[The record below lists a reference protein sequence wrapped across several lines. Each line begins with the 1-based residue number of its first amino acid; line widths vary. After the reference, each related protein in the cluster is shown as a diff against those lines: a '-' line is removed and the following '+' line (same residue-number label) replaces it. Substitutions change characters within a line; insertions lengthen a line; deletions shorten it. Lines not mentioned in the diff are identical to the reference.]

1 MYRLLYLLI
10 AILVTACGGTKK
22 SSKHGKNA
30 KAQYQENDV
39 YLKAKKNNT
48 EFSWIKGK
56 MNVSGNDLPVELN
69 VNFRIKKDSVI
80 WMSATAFGVS
90 VAKIKFTKDTV
101 IIVPLNG
108 DKKQYFAGNYTKIND
123 SLKTNLSYSI
133 VQSLLLGEFYPLYH
147 DSTYTSCKDT
157 LGVLYCTPNKEDI
170 TLALLTQQF
179 VPAKKPYHAI
189 WMGADTNKVQ
199 RVYYYEPDKKV
210 KIDVLYQSREKD
222 GKQFPKETHVKM
234 KGRDEKE
241 HSLRLEFLKIDPQD
255 KPLDTDINIP
265 QGYVRIK

>member
-10 AILVTACGGTKK
+10 IVLATSCGGSKK
-22 SSKHGKNA
+22 SSKRHKNE

-39 YLKAKKNNT
+39 YRKAKKNNT

-56 MNVSGNDLPVELN
+56 MNVSGNDLPMELN

-80 WMSATAFGVS
+80 WMSANAAVVS

-101 IIVPLNG
+101 IILDNYNRE
-108 DKKQYFAGNYTKIND
+108 YFAGNYAKIND
-123 SLKTNLSYSI
+123 SLKTNLSYSL

-157 LGVLYCTPNKEDI
+157 LGVLYCTPKKEDI
-170 TLALLTQQF
+170 ALALLSQNF
-179 VPAKKPYHAI
+179 VPATKPYHAI

-199 RVYYYEPDKKV
+199 RVYYYEPNKKV
-210 KIDVLYQSREKD
+210 KIDVLYEKREND
-222 GKQFPKETHVKM
+222 EKQFPKETEVKM

-255 KPLDTDINIP
+255 KALDTEINIP